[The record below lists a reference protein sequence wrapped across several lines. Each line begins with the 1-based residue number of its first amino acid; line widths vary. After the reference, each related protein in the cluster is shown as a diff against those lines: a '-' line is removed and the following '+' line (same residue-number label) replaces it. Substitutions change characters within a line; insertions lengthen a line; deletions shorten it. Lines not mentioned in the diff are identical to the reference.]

1 MQRTIRRIAEEPQST
16 DINQICENKLT
27 LMIAHNMIMMS
38 RNQQDQLKYLYDSIY
53 REDTLKLLEQKR

>member
-38 RNQQDQLKYLYDSIY
+38 RNQQDQLKYLYESIY

>member
-53 REDTLKLLEQKR
+53 REDTLKLLE

>member
-1 MQRTIRRIAEEPQST
+1 VQRTIRRIAEEPQST

-38 RNQQDQLKYLYDSIY
+38 RNQQDQLKYLYESIY

>member
-1 MQRTIRRIAEEPQST
+1 VQRTIRRIAEEPQST

>member
-1 MQRTIRRIAEEPQST
+1 MQRTIRRIAEEPQPT